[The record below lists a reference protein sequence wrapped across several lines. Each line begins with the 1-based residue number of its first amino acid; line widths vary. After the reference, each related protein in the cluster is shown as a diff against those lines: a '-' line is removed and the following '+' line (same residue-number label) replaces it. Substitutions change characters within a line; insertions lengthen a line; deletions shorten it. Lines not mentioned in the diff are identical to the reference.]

1 MGQGRRRG
9 REGMAPRPERA
20 LARTAPL
27 LLPPLLLRAYETVS
41 ALPARSM
48 HAHSQSHTHH
58 PPQEVT
64 GNVDPDL
71 RFETVGGGN
80 LSMLVTWEGSDPALD
95 LPVLIGCH
103 YDVSSAGRRPAGGC

>member
-1 MGQGRRRG
+1 
-9 REGMAPRPERA
+9 MAPRPERA